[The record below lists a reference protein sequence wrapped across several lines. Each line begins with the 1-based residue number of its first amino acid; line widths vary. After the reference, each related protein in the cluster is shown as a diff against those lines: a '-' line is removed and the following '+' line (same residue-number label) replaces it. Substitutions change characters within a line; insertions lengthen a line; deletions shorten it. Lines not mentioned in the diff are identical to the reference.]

1 MSDCGLPALIDAAA
15 ASGVRLLDPDAIGR
29 IARFIDSCRCPEG
42 GYRGRSTTSDLY
54 YTQFALAVGQALARP
69 VPEADI
75 DHVASLADGAGLDFV
90 HRAAL
95 GRCQGLLAAT
105 GVVLAGGDGIRQSL
119 ARFRTPDGGY
129 AREPDAAAASPYDT
143 FLAAMAGAPLSAAS
157 AKFASLPAD
166 SPTPVLAAA
175 LSLAAALGTGPAP
188 GIVPTLLRRAAADG
202 GFHAVTGC
210 PQPDLLSTAV
220 ALFALRLAGTEVPA
234 LSRHLAFVVSLWND
248 DGGFSGAP
256 ADVASDCEY
265 TFYALLALGAAQG

>member
-1 MSDCGLPALIDAAA
+1 MTPNGLPARIDAAA
-15 ASGVRLLDPDAIGR
+15 AAGVRLLDPDAIGR

-54 YTQFALAVGQALARP
+54 YTQFALAAAKAMGLPPSADDADFVARFAAG
-69 VPEADI
+69 AD
-75 DHVASLADGAGLDFV
+75 LDFV
-90 HRAAL
+90 HLTAL
-95 GRCQGLLAAT
+95 GRCRVMLADLGMPLAASQEP
-105 GVVLAGGDGIRQSL
+105 VASLDSFRAAAGGYSRI
-119 ARFRTPDGGY
+119 
-129 AREPDAAAASPYDT
+129 PDATMGTPYDT

-175 LSLAAALGTGPAP
+175 LSLAAALGISPAP
-188 GIVPTLLRRAAADG
+188 EIVPTLLRRTAADG

-256 ADVASDCEY
+256 ADAASDCEY